1 MGQVKPAL
9 FAAAQSGSFN
19 HIKRWRATLNNSEN
33 TSPDPVKRS
42 LVLGGRGFIGTH
54 LIDAL
59 LEQGHF
65 VRCFDRPNV
74 APLGESHFSHP
85 NFELCE
91 GDFTS
96 EAEVAK
102 ALEGCDVCYHLVST
116 TLPKSSNADPVFD
129 VESNVVATIRLLNLA
144 VKSGLRKIVFISSGG
159 TVYGDP
165 TQVPIPETHATDPA
179 CSYGIAKLAIEK
191 YLALFHRL
199 YGLDYS
205 VLRLANPFGEGQRT
219 YASQGA
225 VAVFLGKVLR
235 GETVEIWGD
244 GTVVRDYIHVSDV
257 VRALLASSAQSGEEH
272 VFNIGSG
279 RGHSLNEVLDAIERV
294 TGRNANREYLS
305 GRGFDVPVSVLDIE
319 RAKQSLG
326 LGWAPFVSFD
336 HGLERFAAWLLDNPE

>member
-9 FAAAQSGSFN
+9 SAAAQGGSFN

-59 LEQGHF
+59 LDQGHF

-74 APLGESHFSHP
+74 APLGESHFNHP

-165 TQVPIPETHATDPA
+165 TQVKPMLLTRHVHMESPSWRSRSIWRF
-179 CSYGIAKLAIEK
+179 SIAYTVLIILFYVSQTPLVRGSAPMLAK
-191 YLALFHRL
+191 AR
-199 YGLDYS
+199 
-205 VLRLANPFGEGQRT
+205 
-219 YASQGA
+219 
-225 VAVFLGKVLR
+225 
-235 GETVEIWGD
+235 
-244 GTVVRDYIHVSDV
+244 
-257 VRALLASSAQSGEEH
+257 
-272 VFNIGSG
+272 
-279 RGHSLNEVLDAIERV
+279 
-294 TGRNANREYLS
+294 
-305 GRGFDVPVSVLDIE
+305 
-319 RAKQSLG
+319 
-326 LGWAPFVSFD
+326 
-336 HGLERFAAWLLDNPE
+336 

>member
-1 MGQVKPAL
+1 MAGKSV
-9 FAAAQSGSFN
+9 
-19 HIKRWRATLNNSEN
+19 
-33 TSPDPVKRS
+33 RS

-59 LEQGHF
+59 LDQGHA

-74 APLGESHFSHP
+74 VALGDTHAKHP
-85 NFELCE
+85 GFELYE

-96 EAEVAK
+96 EADISE
-102 ALEGCDVCYHLVST
+102 ALQDCDICYHLVST

-129 VESNVVATIRLLNLA
+129 VESNLVATIRLLTLA
-144 VKSGLRKIVFISSGG
+144 LKAGVKKVIFVSSGG

-165 TQVPIPETHATDPA
+165 IQVPIPETHATDPV

-199 YGLDYS
+199 HGLDYT

-219 YASQGA
+219 HASQGA

-235 GETVEIWGD
+235 DEPIEIWGD
-244 GTVVRDYIHVSDV
+244 GSVVRDYIHVADV
-257 VRALLASSAQSGEEH
+257 VQALLVALEPSRQEH

-279 RGHSLNEVLDAIERV
+279 YGHSLNEVLDTIEKI
-294 TGRNANREYLS
+294 TGRVANRKYLS
-305 GRGFDVPVSVLDIE
+305 GRGFDVPVSVLNID
-319 RAKQSLG
+319 RAKHA
-326 LGWAPFVSFD
+326 LGWAPTVSFEQ
-336 HGLERFAAWLLDNPE
+336 GVEQFSMWLLENPASRID